1 MSRRQNFREALLK
14 EFWGIFFG
22 REIVRF
28 CWGFW
33 GNEAGKRGVLVV
45 NLWWMCGETWCLATM
60 FSGTRNLTRV
70 ADLFFRDSRF
80 GNWTVSTVGAVP
92 LSSSE

>member
-1 MSRRQNFREALLK
+1 
-14 EFWGIFFG
+14 
-22 REIVRF
+22 VRF

-45 NLWWMCGETWCLATM
+45 NLWWMCGENVVLCDAFL
-60 FSGTRNLTRV
+60 GTENLSRI
-70 ADLFFRDSRF
+70 ADLFLGIPVLGIGTSKMGIVR
-80 GNWTVSTVGAVP
+80 